1 MCYDLHYY
9 SLYLLFFKILQTLTS
24 LIKGPIK
31 QSQYVGSSLIQVV
44 QIQSYTIQLIGQLVS
59 WQTCH
64 ALPSTHSSLGGGE
77 ELKLLEKSLLGV
89 VQNFNF
95 GVGGKFVCVWV
106 VGGGRGGGH
115 HLILK

>member
-1 MCYDLHYY
+1 MMCYDLHYY

-31 QSQYVGSSLIQVV
+31 QSQYAGSSLIQVF

-64 ALPSTHSSLGGGE
+64 ALPSPHSSLGGWG

-89 VQNFNF
+89 VQSFNF
-95 GVGGKFVCVWV
+95 GFGGYAVG
-106 VGGGRGGGH
+106 R
-115 HLILK
+115 